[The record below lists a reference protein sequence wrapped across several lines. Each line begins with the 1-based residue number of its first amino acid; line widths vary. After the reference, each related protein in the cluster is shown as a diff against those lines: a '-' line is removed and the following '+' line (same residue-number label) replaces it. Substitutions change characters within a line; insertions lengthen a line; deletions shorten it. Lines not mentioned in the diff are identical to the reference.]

1 MKRTA
6 LFLIILISVTITG
19 LAQNSLSEFILEIN
33 ETHTPAFRDQEGQ
46 VHLYYTIHGLSS
58 SKAIDDFNNYL
69 QSFDQVIENEN
80 LTITGASTSFH
91 TTFYSEADISFL
103 KKLFYKHGVYRTIFF
118 GEWYNTNDLTHEI
131 TSKHITL

>member
-6 LFLIILISVTITG
+6 IILILLTSLTITG
-19 LAQNSLSEFILEIN
+19 LAQNSLSEYILEIN

-58 SKAIDDFNNYL
+58 SAAIDDFNNYL
-69 QSFDQVIENEN
+69 ISFDQVIENEN
-80 LTITGASTSFH
+80 LSITGASASFH
-91 TTFYSEADISFL
+91 TIFYSEADISFL
-103 KKLFYKHGVYRTIFF
+103 KKLFYKRGVYRTIFF
-118 GEWYNTNDLTHEI
+118 GEWYNTNELTREI